1 MMRWCD
7 GVMMWWFDD
16 DDMAMPKNNNEY
28 IISYI
33 NSNSNSNINGHQNE
47 IEFTVVSSISK
58 FQW

>member
-7 GVMMWWFDD
+7 DVMIWWFDD
-16 DDMAMPKNNNEY
+16 DDIAMPKTNNEY

-33 NSNSNSNINGHQNE
+33 NSNSNSNINGPQNE